1 MDNMNEDFKKFE
13 DSLND
18 KIVNT
23 DITYTQDRAI
33 EADVKYRYLIDRFG
47 KENVDLLVEDFL
59 ILADH
64 AKFLS
69 VDDRLKEKLK
79 SE

>member
-1 MDNMNEDFKKFE
+1 MNEDFKKFE

>member
-1 MDNMNEDFKKFE
+1 MDNMKEDFKKFE

-33 EADVKYRYLIDRFG
+33 EADVKYRYLVDRFG
-47 KENVDLLVEDFL
+47 KESVDLLVEDFL

-64 AKFLS
+64 EKFIS
-69 VDDRLKEKLK
+69 VDDQLKLK
-79 SE
+79 IKQE

>member
-1 MDNMNEDFKKFE
+1 MDNMREDFKKFE

-33 EADVKYRYLIDRFG
+33 EDDVKYRYLVDRFG
-47 KENVDLLVEDFL
+47 KESVDLLVEDFL

-64 AKFLS
+64 KKFIS
-69 VDDRLKEKLK
+69 VDDQLKLK
-79 SE
+79 IKQE